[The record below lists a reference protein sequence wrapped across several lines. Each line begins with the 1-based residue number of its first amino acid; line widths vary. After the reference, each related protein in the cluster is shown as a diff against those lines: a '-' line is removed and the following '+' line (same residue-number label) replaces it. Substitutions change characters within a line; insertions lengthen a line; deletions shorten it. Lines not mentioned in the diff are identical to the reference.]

1 MPASKSLITFVSRPT
16 CEEVELFDRRARAR
30 KFAKRPGRRSRLLPF
45 LESIALCLEQ
55 GRSYQGIS
63 DFLEAIH
70 GHKTDRSTVLRFVRK
85 NPLLSARR
93 ACDQ

>member
-1 MPASKSLITFVSRPT
+1 MATSKPRISFFSRPT
-16 CEEVELFDRRARAR
+16 DEAVAQFDRRARAR
-30 KFAKRPGRRSRLLPF
+30 KYARRPNRHSKLLPF

-63 DFLEAIH
+63 DFLGAMH

-85 NPLLSARR
+85 HPMLSALK
-93 ACDQ
+93 ACSQ